1 MLALASDDLADP
13 HARGR
18 AQPTSFR
25 RRSVLV
31 VLASCML
38 SALACSHANSLPTA
52 AAENRLVVFAAASLR
67 DAFMSLAD
75 SFKRSHPGV
84 EVTFSFAGSQ
94 EIRTQIEQ
102 GASADVFASADQ
114 QHMQTLLQAGRVI
127 APVTFARN
135 EPVIAVANDKR
146 ALVRTFADLPAAT
159 RLVVGVPEVP
169 IGRYT
174 LQILDRASHSLGA
187 DFRQRVEANIV
198 SRELNVRQVLAKVSL
213 GEADAGFVYRSDAL
227 SAQDRVGIVSIPSEL
242 NVIAA
247 YPIALV
253 AGAPHPLLA
262 RAWLDLVLSKTGQAA
277 LQHAGF
283 IPPLQVAATP

>member
-1 MLALASDDLADP
+1 VLAVLVLAACVVSAWACHD
-13 HARGR
+13 
-18 AQPTSFR
+18 AQP
-25 RRSVLV
+25 L
-31 VLASCML
+31 
-38 SALACSHANSLPTA
+38 TA
-52 AAENRLVVFAAASLR
+52 AAEDKLVVFAASSLR
-67 DAFMSLAD
+67 DAFTSLAD
-75 SFKRSHPGV
+75 SFESSHPAV
-84 EVTFSFAGSQ
+84 KVAFNFAGSQ
-94 EIRTQIEQ
+94 ELRTQIEH

-114 QHMQTLLQAGRVI
+114 QHMQTLLQAGRVA

-135 EPVIAVANDKR
+135 EPVIAVANEKR
-146 ALVRTFADLPAAT
+146 STIRTFADLPAAT
-159 RLVVGVPEVP
+159 RLVVGVPDVP

-187 DFRQRVEANIV
+187 DFRQRVEARIV

-213 GEADAGFVYRSDAL
+213 GEADAGFVYRTDAI
-227 SAQDRVGIVSIPSEL
+227 SARDKVGIVSIPGEL

-262 RAWLDLVLSKTGQAA
+262 RAWLDFVLSKTGQAS

-283 IPPLQVAATP
+283 IAPIQVAATP

>member
-1 MLALASDDLADP
+1 MKHDDKSRV
-13 HARGR
+13 RGR
-18 AQPTSFR
+18 AQPASLR
-25 RRSVLV
+25 RRSVVLIG
-31 VLASCML
+31 LASCML
-38 SALACSHANSLPTA
+38 SAVACRHAESPPTA

-75 SFKRSHPGV
+75 NFKSSHSGV

-146 ALVRTFADLPAAT
+146 AVIRTFADLPAAT

-174 LQILDRASHSLGA
+174 LQILDRASQSLGA
-187 DFRQRVEANIV
+187 DFRQRVETRIV
-198 SRELNVRQVLAKVSL
+198 SRELNVRQVLAKLSL
-213 GEADAGFVYRSDAL
+213 GEADAGIVYRSDAM

-242 NVIAA
+242 NVIAT

-253 AGAPHPLLA
+253 SGAPHPLLA
-262 RAWLDLVLSKTGQAA
+262 RAWLDFVLSKTGQAS

-283 IPPLQVAATP
+283 ISPLQVAATP